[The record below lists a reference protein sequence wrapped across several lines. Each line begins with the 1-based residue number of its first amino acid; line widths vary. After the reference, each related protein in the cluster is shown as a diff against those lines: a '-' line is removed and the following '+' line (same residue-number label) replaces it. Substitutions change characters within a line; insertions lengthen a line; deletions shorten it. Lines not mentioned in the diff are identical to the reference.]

1 MQHLVAHERFM
12 RLALEEA
19 ALAAAQG
26 EIPVGAVVVK
36 DGAVLGRGHNT
47 RERDCDPT
55 AHAEIVALRNAA
67 KAAGDWRLD
76 GCTLYV
82 TLEPCPMCAGAILGA
97 RIGRVVCGTRDPA
110 AGAMGSVWSVHSH
123 PATVQA
129 LTVEYGCREAECRA
143 LLRDFFHARRGSG
156 KNPDGSA

>member
-1 MQHLVAHERFM
+1 MQHSVHERFM

-82 TLEPCPMCAGAILGA
+82 TLEPCAMCTGASIGA
-97 RIGRVVCGTRDPA
+97 RVAKIVYGAKDEERGTC
-110 AGAMGSVWSVHSH
+110 GSVANLCHM
-123 PATVQA
+123 PFGGQTPLVQGG
-129 LTVEYGCREAECRA
+129 VEEAECGKI
-143 LLRDFFHARRGSG
+143 LKDFFDRLR
-156 KNPDGSA
+156 K